1 MKNQRKIVRIVALI
15 LVILMA
21 FSVVGSV
28 LISLIAG
35 A

>member
-28 LISLIAG
+28 LISLVAG